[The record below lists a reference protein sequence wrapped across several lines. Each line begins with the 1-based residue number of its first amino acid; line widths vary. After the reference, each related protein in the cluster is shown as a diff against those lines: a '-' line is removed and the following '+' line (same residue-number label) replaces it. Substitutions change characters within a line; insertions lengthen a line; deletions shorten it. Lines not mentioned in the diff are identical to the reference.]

1 VKERRDTGHTGRR
14 RTLAAPHRIEDPMS
28 LLDHALSVV
37 LAAVLSSTS
46 AVVAQS
52 TAESSVPWTPAA
64 SAPDT
69 GAHAP
74 GRDVSWPNCPKGMG
88 IPSRPSQGKPMP
100 PPSARFVVVGL
111 TNGPAF
117 HPNPCLEEQVTY
129 ARLNHL
135 WAAAYAVV
143 TYPTRGQLRRYAAQ
157 GPHDG
162 RERLG
167 RLRDTGAAQA
177 LQNVAGMRAVG
188 LDSPIVWVDVEPVS
202 PPSPWSGSRAANRAV
217 LAGAVAAYRRAGLR
231 VGFYSTPNM
240 WRDIV
245 GRVRY
250 RFPEWR
256 TAGLST
262 RRAALAKCRR
272 GAFQGGP
279 AVLAQ
284 WYTARE
290 DFDLL
295 CPGRPADDVLREYFT
310 HL

>member
-1 VKERRDTGHTGRR
+1 
-14 RTLAAPHRIEDPMS
+14 MS

-37 LAAVLSSTS
+37 LAAVLSST
-46 AVVAQS
+46 ATVGAQ
-52 TAESSVPWTPAA
+52 TTPPAA
-64 SAPDT
+64 AP
-69 GAHAP
+69 GPVARGMV

-117 HPNPCLEEQVTY
+117 HPNPCLEEQVAY

-135 WAAAYAVV
+135 WTAAYAVV
-143 TYPTRGQLRRYAAQ
+143 TYPTRNQLRRYAAP
-157 GPHDG
+157 GPHEG
-162 RERLG
+162 RGRLG

-177 LQNVAGMRAVG
+177 LQNVAAMRSVG

-202 PPSPWSGSRAANRAV
+202 PPSPWSDSRAANRAV
-217 LAGAVAAYRRAGLR
+217 LAGAVTAYRQAGLR
-231 VGFYSTPNM
+231 VGLYSTPNM
-240 WRDIV
+240 WRDLV

-250 RFPEWR
+250 RLPEWR

-262 RRAALAKCRR
+262 RRAARAKCHRDS
-272 GAFQGGP
+272 FQGGP

-295 CPGRPADDVLREYFT
+295 CPGRPVDDVLAEFFA
-310 HL
+310 HP

>member
-1 VKERRDTGHTGRR
+1 
-14 RTLAAPHRIEDPMS
+14 MS

-46 AVVAQS
+46 TVVA
-52 TAESSVPWTPAA
+52 A
-64 SAPDT
+64 SRPLGGAPGTDSLVV
-69 GAHAP
+69 

-100 PPSARFVVVGL
+100 PPSARFVVIGL

-117 HPNPCLEEQVTY
+117 HPNPCLATQVEY
-129 ARLNHL
+129 ARLNGL
-135 WAAAYAVV
+135 SAAAYAVV
-143 TYPTRGQLRRYAAQ
+143 TYPTRAQLRTYAGQ
-157 GPHDG
+157 GPHDA
-162 RERLG
+162 RDRLG
-167 RLRDTGAAQA
+167 RLRNTGTAQA
-177 LQNVAGMRAVG
+177 QQNVAAMRRVG

-202 PPSPWSGSRAANRAV
+202 PPAPWSRSRTANRAV
-217 LAGAVAAYRRAGLR
+217 LAGAVAAYREAGLR

-245 GRVRY
+245 GSVRY

-262 RRAALAKCRR
+262 RRAAVAKCRR
-272 GAFQGGP
+272 DSFQGGP
-279 AVLAQ
+279 AVIVQ

-295 CPGRPADDVLREYFT
+295 CPRRPADEVLTEHFT
-310 HL
+310 RLD

>member
-1 VKERRDTGHTGRR
+1 
-14 RTLAAPHRIEDPMS
+14 MS

-37 LAAVLSSTS
+37 LAAVLSSTT
-46 AVVAQS
+46 AVVAAS
-52 TAESSVPWTPAA
+52 HPSV
-64 SAPDT
+64 SAPDA
-69 GAHAP
+69 GRLVV

-117 HPNPCLEEQVTY
+117 HPNPCLDTQVEY

-135 WAAAYAVV
+135 WAGAYAVV
-143 TYPTRGQLRRYAAQ
+143 TYPTRRQLRTYADR
-157 GPHDG
+157 GPHDS

-167 RLRDTGAAQA
+167 RLRNTGAAQA
-177 LQNVAGMRAVG
+177 AQNLAAMREVG

-202 PPSPWSGSRAANRAV
+202 PPAPWSRSRTANRAV

-231 VGFYSTPNM
+231 VGFYATPTM

-245 GRVRY
+245 GWVRY

-262 RRAALAKCRR
+262 RRAALANCRR
-272 GAFQGGP
+272 DSYQGGRP
-279 AVLAQ
+279 VIAQ

-295 CPGRPADDVLREYFT
+295 CPGRPTRVGMAV
-310 HL
+310 

>member
-1 VKERRDTGHTGRR
+1 
-14 RTLAAPHRIEDPMS
+14 MS
-28 LLDHALSVV
+28 LLDHAVSVV
-37 LAAVLSSTS
+37 IAAVLSATS
-46 AVVAQS
+46 VVVA
-52 TAESSVPWTPAA
+52 ESRPSV
-64 SAPDT
+64 SAPDA
-69 GAHAP
+69 GP
-74 GRDVSWPNCPKGMG
+74 LVVGRDVSWPNCPKGMG

-117 HPNPCLEEQVTY
+117 HPNPCLDAQVEY
-129 ARLNHL
+129 ARLNDL
-135 WAAAYAVV
+135 WTAAYAVV
-143 TYPTRGQLRRYAAQ
+143 TYPTRAQRRTYADQ
-157 GPHDG
+157 GPHDP

-167 RLRDTGAAQA
+167 RLRNTGAAQA
-177 LQNVAGMRAVG
+177 EQNVAAMREVG
-188 LDSPIVWVDVEPVS
+188 LDSPIVWVVVEPVS
-202 PPSPWSGSRAANRAV
+202 PPAPWSRSRAANRAV

-231 VGFYSTPNM
+231 VGFYSTPTM

-272 GAFQGGP
+272 DAFQGGR

-284 WYTARE
+284 WYTSRE

-295 CPGRPADDVLREYFT
+295 CPGRPAGRVLREYFT
-310 HL
+310 RLD

>member
-1 VKERRDTGHTGRR
+1 
-14 RTLAAPHRIEDPMS
+14 MS

-46 AVVAQS
+46 AVVAGV
-52 TAESSVPWTPAA
+52 TPSVT
-64 SAPDT
+64 APDA
-69 GAHAP
+69 GRLVV

-117 HPNPCLEEQVTY
+117 HPNPCLEAQVAY

-135 WAAAYAVV
+135 WASAYAVV
-143 TYPTRGQLRRYAAQ
+143 TYPTRGQQRRYAAQ
-157 GPHDG
+157 GPHDA

-167 RLRDTGAAQA
+167 RLRNTGAAQA
-177 LQNVAGMRAVG
+177 LQNVAAMRAVG

-202 PPSPWSGSRAANRAV
+202 PPSPWSRSRAANRAV
-217 LAGAVAAYRRAGLR
+217 LAGAVAAYRQAGLR
-231 VGFYSTPNM
+231 VGFYSTPHM

-250 RFPEWR
+250 RLPEWR

-272 GAFQGGP
+272 DAFQGGR

-284 WYTARE
+284 WYTSRE
-290 DFDLL
+290 DFDLV
-295 CPGRPADDVLREYFT
+295 CPGRPAEDVLAEYFT
-310 HL
+310 RLG